1 MNDNYLWDRTGE
13 ADAEVQRL
21 EELLGTLRYQP
32 QPLQIPAAIRIGE
45 RRNYVPLAIAAALAL
60 LVLAAGIWIRM
71 RTAQSTVPVEVAR
84 DTRVESVAPPT
95 GPVEAQ
101 RNTRKD
107 SVMPPIA
114 FPLPGALAIPKRPSS
129 PNFVRQPQR
138 IAGTANHKPRVR
150 REEPQLTPEELAQKE
165 QLITALRL
173 VSVKLNLA
181 QRKSQGLPQTNII
194 RNQHRIG

>member
-32 QPLQIPAAIRIGE
+32 QPLQIPASIRIGG
-45 RRNYVPLAIAAALAL
+45 RRNYAPLAIAAALAL
-60 LVLAAGIWIRM
+60 LVLAAGIWIRVH
-71 RTAQSTVPVEVAR
+71 TARSTAPVVATR
-84 DTRVESVAPPT
+84 DTRIEPVAQPRAPLVAPA
-95 GPVEAQ
+95 PVARINQ
-101 RNTRKD
+101 
-107 SVMPPIA
+107 
-114 FPLPGALAIPKRPSS
+114 PSS
-129 PNFVRQPQR
+129 PKIVRQPQR
-138 IAGTANHKPRVR
+138 IAGTTIHKPRVR
-150 REEPQLTPEELAQKE
+150 REEPQLTAQELAQKE

-181 QRKSQGLPQTNII
+181 QRKSQGLPQANII

>member
-32 QPLQIPAAIRIGE
+32 QPLQIPSSIRIGGK
-45 RRNYVPLAIAAALAL
+45 RNYFPLAIAAALAL
-60 LVLAAGIWIRM
+60 LLLAAGIWIRL
-71 RTAQSTVPVEVAR
+71 RTAQSTVPVEA
-84 DTRVESVAPPT
+84 TRNTRIEPVAPPT
-95 GPVEAQ
+95 A
-101 RNTRKD
+101 
-107 SVMPPIA
+107 PPIA
-114 FPLPGALAIPKRPSS
+114 PAPVAATKPPST
-129 PNFVRQPQR
+129 PNLVRQPQR
-138 IAGTANHKPRVR
+138 IAVATIHKPRAR

-165 QLITALRL
+165 QLISALRL